1 MNGPK
6 LARLRLAKGWT
17 QQRLA
22 VEAGVHAMTIS
33 TAERGAVEP
42 LLATIEAIARA
53 LDVTVS
59 ELLEPE
65 PAEAVGQ

>member
-6 LARLRLAKGWT
+6 LARLRQAKGWT
-17 QQRLA
+17 QQQLA

-42 LLATIEAIARA
+42 LLATVERIARA
-53 LDVTVS
+53 LDVPLV

-65 PAEAVGQ
+65 PEEATA